1 MAEAELSTLQE
12 ILAGIRG
19 VGKGIKVISKPIVT
33 TAKLT
38 KKATDI
44 ATLGTTG
51 VAAKAAAKLTRQTG
65 RATINAITGLGNSIK
80 GSFIGAIPGLP
91 SPKDFIGILK
101 KGAFALLIPAII
113 AFVKSPFFEK
123 IKATLMDTV
132 VPAIKNFYTNTI
144 EPLIPVIKDGLIAT
158 FEFIKT
164 TFFDVVVPAIK
175 NFYTNVIQ
183 PLLPVIKDGF
193 IASWQ
198 FIKEKFF
205 DVVVPALKNLYENIL
220 LPVKDI
226 LIDMFFKQWELLK
239 VAFQDLADG
248 VKKIFDGDVIGGIMD
263 IFKGIGK
270 YILKTL
276 DNLGTTVYNIIASIF
291 GLEETDSV
299 YGSIKKFITD
309 VYTSIKNF
317 FVNTY
322 NSVKNFFVDTYEQV
336 KKFVSDNFDNI
347 KSVFMENF
355 NKVKEFVSNLAIFKF
370 FEETFGGLK
379 DSIIGIFTAPTKEEL
394 IKNIFGVG
402 KGLIDIIYYPINV
415 AVNAIKD
422 IFKIGDPDTPFK
434 LSDFIFESVEKIIN
448 YFKELLDF
456 DFNAIIK
463 KIPGAEKVLSFIGFG
478 EKSADEINDEI
489 AALQARI
496 DRSLAGVDEFTF
508 GEESGRKKTAE
519 KIAILQEQLEEQSRA
534 RGGPIES
541 GQPYF
546 VGEQGVE
553 LVVPTANAQVFSAQ
567 RTQELL
573 ERALSGGGG
582 GRQAQP
588 VVVNAPTTSVSR
600 SDNITSGSHAM
611 VNTDPFLQRLSSYSI

>member
-65 RATINAITGLGNSIK
+65 RATINAITGLGKSIK
-80 GSFIGAIPGLP
+80 GSFEGAIPGLP

-193 IASWQ
+193 IATWQ
-198 FIKEKFF
+198 FIKDGFF
-205 DVVVPALKNLYENIL
+205 DVVAPALKNLYENVL

-270 YILKTL
+270 YILTTL

-299 YGSIKKFITD
+299 YGSIKGFITD
-309 VYTSIKNF
+309 TYNNIKNF
-317 FVNTY
+317 IMDTY
-322 NSVKNFFVDTYEQV
+322 NSVKNFFTETYNNV
-336 KKFVSDNFDNI
+336 VGFITNLNLFKFVKETVGDIF
-347 KSVFMENF
+347 KSVKAIFSGDF
-355 NKVKEFVSNLAIFKF
+355 SLQTFLDLFGSFYDIVTAPINLA
-370 FEETFGGLK
+370 
-379 DSIIGIFTAPTKEEL
+379 
-394 IKNIFGVG
+394 
-402 KGLIDIIYYPINV
+402 
-415 AVNAIKD
+415 VNFVKD
-422 IFKIGDPDTPFK
+422 IFKFGDPDKPFS
-434 LSDFIFESVEKIIN
+434 LSEFLFDAVESIIN

-456 DFNAIIK
+456 DFNAIIR

-478 EKSADEINDEI
+478 EKSVDEINDEI

-496 DRSLAGVDEFTF
+496 DRSLSGVDEFTF
-508 GEESGRKKTAE
+508 GEESGRRKTQEKIDVLREQLAE
-519 KIAILQEQLEEQSRA
+519 KSRA
-534 RGGPIES
+534 RGGPMES

-546 VGEQGVE
+546 VGEEGVE

-573 ERALSGGGG
+573 ERAITSRGSGG
-582 GRQAQP
+582 QAQP